1 MDEFE
6 LIHSITPHSHY
17 HPSVDVGIG
26 DDGAVY
32 TASPH
37 MQQIVCLDT
46 MVENVHF
53 KLEYSSPHDIGYKAL
68 AVNISDVAAMGGI
81 PKFYLVS
88 LAVPS
93 CWQKADV
100 QVMYEGMAE
109 LAKLYQMD
117 LIGEIP
123 SPLPV
128 KP

>member
-1 MDEFE
+1 MDEFD

-53 KLEYSSPHDIGYKAL
+53 KLEYSSPH
-68 AVNISDVAAMGGI
+68 
-81 PKFYLVS
+81 
-88 LAVPS
+88 
-93 CWQKADV
+93 
-100 QVMYEGMAE
+100 
-109 LAKLYQMD
+109 
-117 LIGEIP
+117 
-123 SPLPV
+123 
-128 KP
+128 